1 MNLRTLFFLAVKDLT
16 KDIKV
21 LALVVM
27 AVGSGAM
34 AIIPLSGLMLGFSNY
49 LSETTI
55 DVSSGHVILSPE
67 KDEKL
72 IKKADLI
79 KRTIEN
85 FSGVQGASI
94 RLVDSISA
102 ITKTENRSVLLN
114 AIDAAS
120 ESRTTTLHE
129 KIIKGRFLD
138 SSRKNCII
146 IGSEL
151 SEDLKVEVGDSITIQ
166 FSSAQKMRFK
176 ISGIYSTG
184 FHEIDNGIYMNL
196 PEYQRRMNVVNRAS
210 QIIVRLKNPKLAEVL
225 AERLRQWRIQAKVET
240 WKDRLRFVEGLQQNY
255 RFIQRIVIFLSIAS
269 AGLATGVLIYTNIQH
284 KIRSIGILKAIGTRN
299 CRVLQLYILEGL
311 LIGISGAS
319 VGNAAGSLIC
329 SYIST
334 HPLQIRT
341 SLSSNLVT
349 AEFSLSLLILPTL
362 IAISVTLAGSLYP
375 AWRAARTNIIKAIWH
390 G

>member
-1 MNLRTLFFLAVKDLT
+1 MNLRTLFFLAIKDLT
-16 KDIKV
+16 KDVKV

-79 KRTIEN
+79 KRAIEN
-85 FSGVQGASI
+85 ISGVQGVSI
-94 RLVDSISA
+94 RLVDSTSA
-102 ITKTENRSVLLN
+102 ITKKENRSVLLN

-120 ESRTTTLHE
+120 ESQTTTLHE

-151 SEDLKVEVGDSITIQ
+151 SEDLKVEVGDSIAIQ
-166 FSSAQKMRFK
+166 FSNAQKMRFK

-225 AERLRQWRIQAKVET
+225 AERLREWQIQAKVET

-299 CRVLQLYILEGL
+299 CRVLQLYILEGM

>member
-151 SEDLKVEVGDSITIQ
+151 SEDLKVEVGDSIAIQ
-166 FSSAQKMRFK
+166 FSNAQKMRFK

>member
-1 MNLRTLFFLAVKDLT
+1 MNLRTLFFLAIKDLT
-16 KDIKV
+16 KDVKV

-79 KRTIEN
+79 KRAIEN
-85 FSGVQGASI
+85 ISGVQGVSI
-94 RLVDSISA
+94 RLVDSTSA
-102 ITKTENRSVLLN
+102 ITKKENRSVLLN

-120 ESRTTTLHE
+120 ESQTTTLHE

-151 SEDLKVEVGDSITIQ
+151 SEDLKVEVGDSIAIQ
-166 FSSAQKMRFK
+166 FSNAQKMRFK

-225 AERLRQWRIQAKVET
+225 AERLREWQIQAKVET